1 MELIFWWM
9 LILWALAIAGYWGVR
24 YWLAFRNGRR
34 PFSLALPVAHSNR
47 LTNLPE
53 YMEALKRYRLLVNA
67 TAALLSLG
75 LLSAI
80 ILTARPASVSIITPV
95 QQNRD
100 IMLCL
105 DASGSVLRED
115 TTLIDRFS
123 SLVSSFSGQR
133 FGLTLF
139 NSSAV
144 SVIPLNDDYPLIS
157 KQLTIAAKAFKVQ
170 SGTTF
175 TQLTDGTLAG
185 FSQGTSLVSDGLATC
200 VQNLGVNNG
209 HRPQSIILATD
220 DEVNGTP
227 AVDILQAVALAK
239 QHNIRIF
246 TIDPGVSDQ
255 SLAADHGQLK
265 VIAKETG
272 GTYYAL
278 SNLNSVDSVISDI
291 SAQQS
296 GNFVGL
302 PQYATNDN
310 PKPFLY
316 VAVLLTIAT
325 IGLLWR
331 LEL

>member
-9 LILWALAIAGYWGVR
+9 LILWFLGIAGYWGVR

-34 PFSLALPVAHSNR
+34 PVSLALPVAHSKR
-47 LTNLPE
+47 MTELPE
-53 YMEALKRYRLLVNA
+53 YMAALKRYRLLINC
-67 TAALLSLG
+67 AAGLLTLG
-75 LLSAI
+75 LLTAI
-80 ILTARPASVSIITPV
+80 LLTARPASVSVITPV
-95 QQNRD
+95 QRNRD

-123 SLVSSFSGQR
+123 SLVNSFSGQR

-144 SVIPLNDDYPLIS
+144 TVIPLNDDYPLIS
-157 KQLTIAAKAFKVQ
+157 KQLKVAAQAFKVQ
-170 SGTTF
+170 SGSTF
-175 TQLTDGTLAG
+175 TQLTDGTLAD
-185 FSQGTSLVSDGLATC
+185 FSGGTSLVSDGLATC
-200 VQNLGVNNG
+200 IQSLGANTG

-220 DEVNGTP
+220 NEVNGTP
-227 AVDILQAVALAK
+227 IVDTLQAVALAR
-239 QHNIRIF
+239 QHNIRLF

-255 SLAADHGQLK
+255 SLAGDHAQLK
-265 VIAKETG
+265 TIAKETG
-272 GTYYAL
+272 GTYYSL
-278 SNLNSVDSVISDI
+278 SNLSSVDSVISDI

-316 VAVLLTIAT
+316 IAALLTLVT

>member
-9 LILWALAIAGYWGVR
+9 LILWALAIGSYWAGR
-24 YWLAFRNGRR
+24 YWLKVRKGRKSAM
-34 PFSLALPVAHSNR
+34 FSLPVAHSNR

-53 YMEALKRYRLLVNA
+53 YMAALKRYRLLVNW
-67 TAALLSLG
+67 TTGLLSFC

-80 ILTARPASVSIITPV
+80 LLTARPAIVSNITPV

-123 SLVSSFSGQR
+123 TLVGNFSGQR

-144 SVIPLNDDYPLIS
+144 TVIPLNDDYPLIS
-157 KQLTIAAKAFKVQ
+157 KQLTTAAQAFKAQ
-170 SGTTF
+170 SGDTF
-175 TQLTDGTLAG
+175 TQLTNGTLAG
-185 FSQGTSLVSDGLATC
+185 FDSGTSLVSDGLLSCLNHMGTNTA
-200 VQNLGVNNG
+200 
-209 HRPQSIILATD
+209 HRSQSVILATD
-220 DEVNGTP
+220 NEVNGTP
-227 AVDILQAVALAK
+227 VTNMVQAAATAK
-239 QHNIRIF
+239 QRGIRVYA
-246 TIDPGVSDQ
+246 IDPGVSDPT
-255 SLAADHGQLK
+255 LASDHAQLK
-265 VIAKETG
+265 TITQQTG
-272 GTYYAL
+272 GSYYQL
-278 SNLNSVDSVISDI
+278 SNAGTVDSIIDSI

-296 GNFVGL
+296 SDFIGL
-302 PQYATNDN
+302 PQVATNDD
-310 PKPFLY
+310 PQPFLY
-316 VAVLLTIAT
+316 VAILLTIVT

>member
-9 LILWALAIAGYWGVR
+9 LILWALGIAGYWGTR
-24 YWLAFRNGRR
+24 YWLINRNGRR
-34 PFSLALPVAHSNR
+34 LASLSLPVAHSNR
-47 LTNLPE
+47 LTSLPE
-53 YMEALKRYRLLVNA
+53 YAAALKKYQLLVNC
-67 TAALLSLG
+67 TAGVLSLV
-75 LLSAI
+75 LLAAI
-80 ILTARPASVSIITPV
+80 LLTARPAAVSVITPV

-144 SVIPLNDDYPLIS
+144 TVIPLNDDYPLIS
-157 KQLTIAAKAFKVQ
+157 KQLKTAAQAFKVQ

-175 TQLTDGTLAG
+175 AQLTNGTLAG
-185 FSQGTSLVSDGLATC
+185 FSQGTSLVSDGLTSC
-200 VQNLGVNNG
+200 IDSMGTNSG

-220 DEVNGTP
+220 NEVNGTP
-227 AVDILQAVALAK
+227 IVDMLQAVALAR
-239 QHNIRIF
+239 QHNIRLF
-246 TIDPGVSDQ
+246 AIDPGVSDQ
-255 SLAADHGQLK
+255 SLADDHGQLK
-265 VIAKETG
+265 TITKETG
-272 GTYYAL
+272 GDYYSL
-278 SNLNSVDSVISDI
+278 SNLDNVDSVIGDI

-302 PQYATNDN
+302 PQYATNDI
-310 PKPFLY
+310 PQPFLY
-316 VAVLLTIAT
+316 GAALLTIIT